1 MIKKIF
7 FIILLLL
14 GIILTVYLISQTTI
28 FSGKATN
35 NNSHL
40 PNKENSYLFASPLQA
55 KADGLEKIR
64 ITVFLLDS
72 DGIGVNQQKVI
83 LNTSPNIQIESL
95 QSITDDTGKAIF
107 NLSSNTT
114 GKYSLSAST
123 STLNLTQKINLLFL

>member
-14 GIILTVYLISQTTI
+14 GTILTVYLISQTTI
-28 FSGKATN
+28 FSGKAAN
-35 NNSHL
+35 NSSHL
-40 PNKENSYLFASPLQA
+40 PSKENSYLFASPLQA

-72 DGIGVNQQKVI
+72 DGIGVSQQKVS
-83 LNTSPNIQIESL
+83 LNTSSDIQIESL

-107 NLSSNTT
+107 NLSSNRA

-123 STLNLTQKINLLFL
+123 LTLSLTQKINLLFL

>member
-1 MIKKIF
+1 MTKKIF

-14 GIILTVYLISQTTI
+14 GIILTIYLVSQTTI
-28 FSGKATN
+28 FSGKASN
-35 NNSHL
+35 HNSQL

-55 KADGLEKIR
+55 KADGQEKIR

-72 DGIGVNQQKVI
+72 NGLGVSQQKVT
-83 LNTSPNIQIESL
+83 LNTSSDIQIESL

-107 NLSSNTT
+107 NLSSKLV

-123 STLNLTQKINLLFL
+123 PNLNLTQKVNLLFL